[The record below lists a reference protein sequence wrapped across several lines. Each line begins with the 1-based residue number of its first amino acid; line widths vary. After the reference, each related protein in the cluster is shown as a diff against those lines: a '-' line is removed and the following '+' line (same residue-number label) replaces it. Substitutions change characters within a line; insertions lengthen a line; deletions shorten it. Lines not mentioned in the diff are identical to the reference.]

1 MSLGLSWEWPEFE
14 SVAHFK
20 MGYLRPRAHFHGTFS
35 KIPGSTIQRQPT
47 FSFPIFQTNR
57 KAQFAKLF
65 ELIKVA
71 NSFLKSHILRSKN
84 LPDFPWPGHRDSD
97 ASLGHIRFPHLRV
110 LLRSLHLHLLP
121 PPLSF
126 PRSFLLPP
134 APFLPLFRRRLPPL
148 LSPMSASVNFSQDK
162 DAPVADPAAKT
173 VRVMIK
179 GRVQGVF
186 YRDWTINNANE
197 LGLKGWV
204 RNRRDGSVEA
214 LFSGIPDK
222 VAEMEQRCRR
232 GPPDA
237 MVTAF
242 QIFPSTDDPGTSFQ
256 RKPTV

>member
-1 MSLGLSWEWPEFE
+1 
-14 SVAHFK
+14 
-20 MGYLRPRAHFHGTFS
+20 MGYLLPLSLLPIRKGPRAHLHGIFS
-35 KIPGSTIQRQPT
+35 KIPGPQFDGPQSLYQYSKQIASSICKT
-47 FSFPIFQTNR
+47 FR
-57 KAQFAKLF
+57 AD
-65 ELIKVA
+65 IKVA
-71 NSFLKSHILRSKN
+71 NSYLKSHILRSKN
-84 LPDFPWPGHRDSD
+84 LPDFPWPRHRDSD

-134 APFLPLFRRRLPPL
+134 APFLTLFRRRLPPL

-242 QIFPSTDDPGTSFQ
+242 QVFPSTDDPGTSFQ
-256 RKPTV
+256 LKPTV